1 MLSAS
6 VSLDLKA
13 LYKSVIIIIIIK
25 WGQMLEADVE
35 AKTWGQ
41 SFGQTE
47 QCINRIFNLVI

>member
-13 LYKSVIIIIIIK
+13 LYKSVVIIIIIK

-41 SFGQTE
+41 RPNGT
-47 QCINRIFNLVI
+47 VY